1 MQASVPIGR
10 RIANNRRVT
19 ASNTLE
25 LDGNLSDRVAM
36 VILDGSGDGT
46 VVAVDDVGALVLLV
60 RVRE

>member
-10 RIANNRRVT
+10 RIANNRRFT

-36 VILDGSGDGT
+36 VILDGSGDDT

>member
-1 MQASVPIGR
+1 
-10 RIANNRRVT
+10 
-19 ASNTLE
+19 LE

-36 VILDGSGDGT
+36 VILDGSGDDT